1 MEKLRAAVNEFD
13 NFQQLMRKNNLYD
26 FDDMINWVIKAF
38 EENPNLLLRYQEQ
51 FLYILV
57 DEYQDT
63 SGTQN
68 RLVELLI
75 NYWDKPNVFVVGDDD
90 QSIYRFQG
98 ANVENMLGFANSYKN
113 DLLTVVLTNN
123 YRSTQGIL
131 DVSKTIIDKNNERL
145 IKQIEGLSKELLSA
159 NDKIN
164 HLTHKPIIYNYE
176 TQRHEMIGITQRVEQ
191 ILAKALRQIK
201 SALFIKR
208 INMVKNWRNIS
219 S

>member
-1 MEKLRAAVNEFD
+1 MLLQQRDEYITKRATGKFKKGDVRTDKIAEETERMEKLRAAVNEFD

-98 ANVENMLGFANSYKN
+98 ANVENMMGFANSYKN
-113 DLLTVVLTNN
+113 DLL
-123 YRSTQGIL
+123 
-131 DVSKTIIDKNNERL
+131 RL
-145 IKQIEGLSKELLSA
+145 C
-159 NDKIN
+159 
-164 HLTHKPIIYNYE
+164 
-176 TQRHEMIGITQRVEQ
+176 
-191 ILAKALRQIK
+191 
-201 SALFIKR
+201 
-208 INMVKNWRNIS
+208 
-219 S
+219 